1 MTGDPWVRFAEQ
13 FPYVMETLLLGV
25 EMTIIVTLGG
35 FVVAVVL
42 GMLGAMLR
50 TARMLPA
57 RMVGTL
63 YVDVF
68 RAVPVLTQLFI
79 IYFGLAELGVKL
91 DPIPAAIIGFGI
103 NGGAYLTEVFRAGI
117 QAVHGGQNE
126 AALAIGMTRWQALR
140 IIILPQAMRVVLPP
154 LGNFAIGLLKDTSV
168 ASSVAAPEL
177 SFRAH
182 MLVDQT
188 YLSTQIYLTVAV
200 LYLAMSLPLSR
211 LVHKTERAPGARPG
225 GVSWDDFIEWLPQLT
240 GGRRWNAEDDGAG
253 LSGCDLG
260 GAPARAGTAISSCL
274 GGCCCHLVCGA
285 RTRHASPDT
294 ALPDLFRS
302 RLHRDRASAFVAA
315 VAGLGL
321 NYAAYMSEVYRAGI
335 AAVHRGQREAALAI
349 GMTNA
354 VAMRNIILPQ
364 ALRIIV
370 PPMANY
376 AVSLLKDTSV
386 ASLISAPELM
396 LRARDLSS
404 EYFMPMELYLLAGAM
419 YLVMAYPLGKGAHYL
434 EVRMGKGRV
443 AS

>member
-57 RMVGTL
+57 RMLGTM

-140 IIILPQAMRVVLPP
+140 IIILPQAMRVVVPP

-211 LVHKTERAPGARPG
+211 LVHKTERRLAR
-225 GVSWDDFIEWLPQLT
+225 
-240 GGRRWNAEDDGAG
+240 GR
-253 LSGCDLG
+253 
-260 GAPARAGTAISSCL
+260 
-274 GGCCCHLVCGA
+274 
-285 RTRHASPDT
+285 
-294 ALPDLFRS
+294 
-302 RLHRDRASAFVAA
+302 AA
-315 VAGLGL
+315 
-321 NYAAYMSEVYRAGI
+321 
-335 AAVHRGQREAALAI
+335 
-349 GMTNA
+349 
-354 VAMRNIILPQ
+354 
-364 ALRIIV
+364 
-370 PPMANY
+370 
-376 AVSLLKDTSV
+376 
-386 ASLISAPELM
+386 
-396 LRARDLSS
+396 
-404 EYFMPMELYLLAGAM
+404 
-419 YLVMAYPLGKGAHYL
+419 
-434 EVRMGKGRV
+434 
-443 AS
+443 